1 MIDAAWFYSD
11 DVIDR
16 EICKMLTYAG
26 PYILLLNEC
35 AWTKSKFAKK
45 YPHLTRK
52 SKWWKRVTNCKVLYG
67 RFTVTV
73 YIGDLSEQGDLL

>member
-1 MIDAAWFYSD
+1 MIDAAWFYSE

-35 AWTKSKFAKK
+35 AWSESKFA
-45 YPHLTRK
+45 
-52 SKWWKRVTNCKVLYG
+52 
-67 RFTVTV
+67 
-73 YIGDLSEQGDLL
+73 E